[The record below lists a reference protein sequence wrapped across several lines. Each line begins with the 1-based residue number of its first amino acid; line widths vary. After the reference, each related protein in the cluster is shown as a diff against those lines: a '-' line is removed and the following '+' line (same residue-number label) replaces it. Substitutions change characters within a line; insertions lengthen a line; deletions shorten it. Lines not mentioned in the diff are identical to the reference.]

1 MSVEITPSK
10 QAASAIESFNMESP
24 IKKLD
29 FNSANKENQPA
40 DDAAAVSKNITE
52 QDQTKPAVEDAK
64 IAEKTA
70 APTAAPTLKPEEA
83 DEPLL
88 QENPQ
93 RYVLFPIKYHEI
105 WQMYKK
111 AEASFWTAEE
121 IDLSKDLHDWNN
133 RLNDDEKYFI
143 SHILAFF
150 AASDGIVNENL
161 LERFSS
167 EVQAPEAR
175 CFYGFQIMME
185 NIHSETYSLLID
197 TYIKEPAQRHY
208 LFNAIDTIPAI
219 RKKADWAI
227 RWITD
232 KESTFAQRLVAF
244 AAVEGIFFSGAF
256 ASIFWLKKR
265 GLMPGLTFS
274 NELISR
280 DEGLHTDFACLLFS
294 HLNHRPSKQVIQDII
309 TDAVTIEQEFL
320 TEALPC
326 ALLGMNATLMKQYI
340 EFVADR
346 LLVALGNE
354 KVYKAANPFDF
365 MENISLGGK
374 TNFFE
379 KRVGDYQKAGVMGST
394 KKPSDDASPG
404 EGDNGGDFAFDED
417 F

>member
-1 MSVEITPSK
+1 MAAQVTPSK
-10 QAASAIESFNMESP
+10 QAASAIEAFKMESP
-24 IKKLD
+24 VKKLD
-29 FNSANKENQPA
+29 FSATDKENAPFDSDLA
-40 DDAAAVSKNITE
+40 ALEAEMDANH
-52 QDQTKPAVEDAK
+52 QQTSHKEAP
-64 IAEKTA
+64 KTA
-70 APTAAPTLKPEEA
+70 VAPTIKPEEA

-93 RYVLFPIKYHEI
+93 RFVLFPIKYHEI

-133 RLNDDEKYFI
+133 KLNDDEKYFV

-161 LERFSS
+161 VERFSG
-167 EVQAPEAR
+167 EVQIPEAR

-197 TYIKEPAQRHY
+197 TYIKEPAQRTH

-219 RKKADWAI
+219 RKKADWAL

-232 KESTFAQRLVAF
+232 KKSTFAQRLVAF

-294 HLNHRPSKQVIQDII
+294 HLNNRPSKQVIQDVIV
-309 TDAVTIEQEFL
+309 DAVRIEQEFL

-326 ALLGMNATLMKQYI
+326 ALLGMNSTLMKQYI

-346 LLVALGNE
+346 LLVALGND
-354 KVYKAANPFDF
+354 KVYRATNPFDF

-379 KRVGDYQKAGVMGST
+379 KRVGEYQKAGVMAST
-394 KKPSDDASPG
+394 KKVAQEADEEPKG
-404 EGDNGGDFAFDED
+404 ENGGDFTFDDD

>member
-1 MSVEITPSK
+1 MATEVTPSK
-10 QAASAIESFNMESP
+10 KIASEVEAFKMESP
-24 IKKLD
+24 VKKLD
-29 FNSANKENQPA
+29 FNAGKENVPFDADVNALASEIESQKPA
-40 DDAAAVSKNITE
+40 MEKPKEEPKAAV
-52 QDQTKPAVEDAK
+52 
-64 IAEKTA
+64 
-70 APTAAPTLKPEEA
+70 APTIRPEEA

-93 RYVLFPIKYHEI
+93 RFVLFPIKYHEI

-161 LERFSS
+161 VERFSG
-167 EVQAPEAR
+167 EVQVPEAR

-197 TYIKEPAQRHY
+197 TYVKEPAQRTY
-208 LFNAIDTIPAI
+208 LFNAIDTIPCI
-219 RKKADWAI
+219 RRKADWAL
-227 RWITD
+227 RWISD
-232 KESTFAQRLVAF
+232 KKSTFAQRLIAF

-294 HLNHRPSKQVIQDII
+294 HLKNRPSKQLIQDII

-346 LLVALGNE
+346 LLVALGND
-354 KVYKAANPFDF
+354 KVYRSANPFDF

-379 KRVGDYQKAGVMGST
+379 KRVGEYQKAGVMHST
-394 KKPSDDASPG
+394 KKNNSNDAVSSPEPKG
-404 EGDNGGDFAFDED
+404 ENGGDFTFDDD

>member
-1 MSVEITPSK
+1 MATEVTPSK
-10 QAASAIESFNMESP
+10 KIASEMEAFKMESP
-24 IKKLD
+24 VKKLD
-29 FNSANKENQPA
+29 LNAGKENAPFDA
-40 DDAAAVSKNITE
+40 DVDALAGEIES
-52 QDQTKPAVEDAK
+52 QKPAMEKPKEDP
-64 IAEKTA
+64 KTA
-70 APTAAPTLKPEEA
+70 IAPTIKPEEA

-93 RYVLFPIKYHEI
+93 RFVLFPIKYHEI

-133 RLNDDEKYFI
+133 RLNEDEKYFI

-161 LERFSS
+161 VERFSG
-167 EVQAPEAR
+167 EVQVPEAR

-197 TYIKEPAQRHY
+197 TYVKEPAQRTY
-208 LFNAIDTIPAI
+208 LFNAIDTIPCI
-219 RKKADWAI
+219 RRKADWAL

-232 KESTFAQRLVAF
+232 KKSTFAQRLIAF

-294 HLNHRPSKQVIQDII
+294 HLKNRPSKQLIQDII
-309 TDAVTIEQEFL
+309 TDAVAIEQEFL

-326 ALLGMNATLMKQYI
+326 ALLGMNSTLMKQYI

-346 LLVALGNE
+346 LLVALGND
-354 KVYKAANPFDF
+354 KVYRSTNPFDF

-379 KRVGDYQKAGVMGST
+379 KRVGEYQKAGVMNST
-394 KKPSDDASPG
+394 KKNNSNDAVSSPEPKG
-404 EGDNGGDFAFDED
+404 ENGGDFTFDED

>member
-1 MSVEITPSK
+1 MTSQVTPSK
-10 QAASAIESFNMESP
+10 TAASAIENFNMNDSP
-24 IKKLD
+24 VKKIN
-29 FNSANKENQPA
+29 FNVMNKENAPVNA
-40 DDAAAVSKNITE
+40 DSTVDTSAIETKKPIIEDTKTE
-52 QDQTKPAVEDAK
+52 VKLTV
-64 IAEKTA
+64 
-70 APTAAPTLKPEEA
+70 APTIKPEEE

-93 RYVLFPIKYHEI
+93 RFVLFPIKYHEI

-133 RLNDDEKYFI
+133 RLNDDERFFI
-143 SHILAFF
+143 SHVLAFF

-161 LERFSS
+161 VSRFSN
-167 EVQAPEAR
+167 EVQIPEAR

-197 TYIKEPAQRHY
+197 TYIKEQAQRTY
-208 LFNAIDTIPAI
+208 LFNAIDTVPCIK
-219 RKKADWAI
+219 KKAEWAV

-244 AAVEGIFFSGAF
+244 AAVEGIFFSGSF
-256 ASIFWLKKR
+256 AALFWLKKR
-265 GLMPGLTFS
+265 GLMAGLTFS

-294 HLNHRPSKQVIQDII
+294 HLKHRPSKKAIQDVI
-309 TDAVTIEQEFL
+309 TEAVKIEQEFL

-326 ALLGMNATLMKQYI
+326 ALLGMNSNLMKQYI

-354 KVYKAANPFDF
+354 KYYKSTNPFDF
-365 MENISLGGK
+365 MENISLSGK

-379 KRVGDYQKAGVMGST
+379 KRVGDYQKAGVMNST
-394 KKPSDDASPG
+394 QKKQETPAAAAKTVPQ
-404 EGDNGGDFAFDED
+404 NGGLFNFDED